1 MGKPFAAGAGI
12 MNWQVA
18 AAAIGVLAMPLE
30 PMLVSLGKAGL
41 ALRVRAMVCAVYLAA
56 LVPLIRAAG
65 LNGAGAALV
74 AVAAALAIG
83 MYLAL
88 RRSLAAETARS
99 GHEQTCAQGQ
109 NGAKGLSQ

>member
-1 MGKPFAAGAGI
+1 

-41 ALRVRAMVCAVYLAA
+41 ALRVRAVVCAVYLAA
-56 LVPLIRAAG
+56 LVPLIHAAG

-74 AVAAALAIG
+74 GVAAALALG
-83 MYLAL
+83 MYWAL
-88 RRSLAAETARS
+88 KRSLAAET
-99 GHEQTCAQGQ
+99 GLPKDEQTCAEGQ
-109 NGAKGLSQ
+109 NGAKGVSQ